1 MYNDYSKEILDK
13 TGNYLQ
19 NNASID
25 ELNERI
31 MAALEKYLVD
41 KLKGQQG
48 ITENKKRVRVHVRR

>member
-1 MYNDYSKEILDK
+1 MYNDYSEEILDK

-25 ELNERI
+25 DLNERI
-31 MAALEKYLVD
+31 LAALEKYLVS

-48 ITENKKRVRVHVRR
+48 ITESKRG